1 MTTGRVPAKVFHQTE
16 EYVPC
21 QPGGSNFMLHR
32 RGTHNCGFTSDKT
45 HLFIMFQAQG
55 PAASKWNQITWVEF
69 VKSWKIKKWSE
80 MSPKP
85 PFSMFLQ
92 GKPQFKAGSLCRSIN
107 KSCRAHS
114 TGRKMLETSS
124 SAASWPVV
132 KIDKPDTPG
141 PKTTSLTYF
150 WLISSNV
157 TNYTS
162 YVKSKLSNVHAV
174 FPFIEILANICSLN
188 KPFAC
193 SLTASAQMFQKQM
206 PQKHVVKKTWHC
218 WEI

>member
-1 MTTGRVPAKVFHQTE
+1 
-16 EYVPC
+16 
-21 QPGGSNFMLHR
+21 
-32 RGTHNCGFTSDKT
+32 
-45 HLFIMFQAQG
+45 
-55 PAASKWNQITWVEF
+55 
-69 VKSWKIKKWSE
+69 

-85 PFSMFLQ
+85 PFSVFLQ

-107 KSCRAHS
+107 KSCRAQS
-114 TGRKMLETSS
+114 TGRKMLETCS
-124 SAASWPVV
+124 SAASWPLV

-162 YVKSKLSNVHAV
+162 YVKCKLSNVHAV

-193 SLTASAQMFQKQM
+193 ILTASAQMFQKQM
-206 PQKHVVKKTWHC
+206 PQKHVVKKTWYCNPTKLEKSNQNFWSLSNSPSWNLRFLAWQINAISFHGELSGFEYVFRLRSVFFH
-218 WEI
+218 WQAVTPPAVYEQNDFPIY